1 MIFFMEIHLELL
13 RKKLFVVKMMTFPL
27 NIIWEALVLIVT
39 VMEFMS
45 DTL

>member
-1 MIFFMEIHLELL
+1 MEIHLGLL

-27 NIIWEALVLIVT
+27 NIIWGALVLIVS